1 MGDHILVIEDS
12 APIRR
17 LVEICLRD
25 IGPSIV
31 TAADGPSGLQAVMSN
46 PPALIVLDIG
56 LPGMHGWD
64 VLAEIRNN
72 PDGYLIPVV
81 ILTAGNTEY
90 QTQKVVATCMPHD
103 GFIVV
108 SHECEKLGVVRRLL
122 TQYGAPVLLIED
134 RPSVLDSMIENGLT
148 KNEVITVRLFRQESP
163 YFNEQLKHEHYS
175 CDTLEDVRSLIE
187 S

>member
-31 TAADGPSGLQAVMSN
+31 TAADGPSGLQAVISN

-64 VLAEIRNN
+64 VLAGIRSN
-72 PDGYLIPVV
+72 PDGYRIPVV
-81 ILTAGNTEY
+81 ILTAHANE
-90 QTQKVVATCMPHD
+90 
-103 GFIVV
+103 
-108 SHECEKLGVVRRLL
+108 
-122 TQYGAPVLLIED
+122 ED
-134 RPSVLDSMIENGLT
+134 RFRSGADGADAFMTKPFDPADLVSLASSLLESGLRSAEPSPAIAVA
-148 KNEVITVRLFRQESP
+148 
-163 YFNEQLKHEHYS
+163 HE
-175 CDTLEDVRSLIE
+175 
-187 S
+187 

>member
-31 TAADGPSGLQAVMSN
+31 TAADGPSGLQAVMNN

-64 VLAEIRNN
+64 VLAGIRSN
-72 PDGYLIPVV
+72 PDGYRIPVV
-81 ILTAGNTEY
+81 ILTAHANE
-90 QTQKVVATCMPHD
+90 
-103 GFIVV
+103 
-108 SHECEKLGVVRRLL
+108 
-122 TQYGAPVLLIED
+122 ED
-134 RPSVLDSMIENGLT
+134 RFRSGADGADAFMTKPFDPADLVSMASSLLKSGLRRPEPSRAV
-148 KNEVITVRLFRQESP
+148 TVTYE
-163 YFNEQLKHEHYS
+163 
-175 CDTLEDVRSLIE
+175 
-187 S
+187 

>member
-31 TAADGPSGLQAVMSN
+31 TAADGSSGLQAVMSN

-64 VLAEIRNN
+64 VLAEIRSD
-72 PDGYLIPVV
+72 PTGYEIPVV
-81 ILTAGNTEY
+81 ILTAHADEEDRFRSGTDGADAFM
-90 QTQKVVATCMPHD
+90 TKPFDPADLVSLATSLLES
-103 GFIVV
+103 G
-108 SHECEKLGVVRRLL
+108 VRRA
-122 TQYGAPVLLIED
+122 Q
-134 RPSVLDSMIENGLT
+134 PSPA
-148 KNEVITVRLFRQESP
+148 ITTA
-163 YFNEQLKHEHYS
+163 HE
-175 CDTLEDVRSLIE
+175 
-187 S
+187 

>member
-31 TAADGPSGLQAVMSN
+31 TAADGPSGLQAVISN

-64 VLAEIRNN
+64 VLAGIRSN
-72 PDGYLIPVV
+72 PDGYRIPVV
-81 ILTAGNTEY
+81 ILTAHANE
-90 QTQKVVATCMPHD
+90 
-103 GFIVV
+103 
-108 SHECEKLGVVRRLL
+108 
-122 TQYGAPVLLIED
+122 ED
-134 RPSVLDSMIENGLT
+134 RFRSGDDGADAFMTKPFDPADLVSLASSLLKSGLRSA
-148 KNEVITVRLFRQESP
+148 EPPPAIAIA
-163 YFNEQLKHEHYS
+163 HE
-175 CDTLEDVRSLIE
+175 
-187 S
+187 

>member
-72 PDGYLIPVV
+72 PDGYRIPVV
-81 ILTAGNTEY
+81 ILTAHANE
-90 QTQKVVATCMPHD
+90 
-103 GFIVV
+103 
-108 SHECEKLGVVRRLL
+108 
-122 TQYGAPVLLIED
+122 ED
-134 RPSVLDSMIENGLT
+134 RFRSGADGADAFMTKPFDPADLVSLTSSLLKSGLRTPEPSRAV
-148 KNEVITVRLFRQESP
+148 TVTYE
-163 YFNEQLKHEHYS
+163 
-175 CDTLEDVRSLIE
+175 
-187 S
+187 

>member
-31 TAADGPSGLQAVMSN
+31 TAADGPSGLQAVISN

-64 VLAEIRNN
+64 VLAGIRSN
-72 PDGYLIPVV
+72 PDGYRIPVV
-81 ILTAGNTEY
+81 ILTAHANE
-90 QTQKVVATCMPHD
+90 
-103 GFIVV
+103 
-108 SHECEKLGVVRRLL
+108 
-122 TQYGAPVLLIED
+122 ED
-134 RPSVLDSMIENGLT
+134 RFRSGADGADAFMTKPFDPADLVSLASSLLKSGLRSAEPSPAIAVA
-148 KNEVITVRLFRQESP
+148 
-163 YFNEQLKHEHYS
+163 HE
-175 CDTLEDVRSLIE
+175 
-187 S
+187 